1 MNAQESAVAKQTK
14 DLLYQALETE
24 MGGVEVYR
32 VALLCAR
39 RDELKEEWTRFLGQ
53 TERHVSIVRE
63 VFERLGLDP
72 QATTPGRQIVRDK
85 ARGLVSAMQR
95 ALKDAPQAAQIVA
108 AECVV
113 DAETKD
119 RSNWELLAA
128 LSDKASGDARM
139 ALVDACEQVAQEEDE
154 HLSSARA
161 WSRQLWSEA
170 IGVESGGSAVAPGRG
185 EEPRKAEAQPPK
197 ETRRP
202 PRRAAPVRESRPRKL
217 TVIRKGGRGR

>member
-1 MNAQESAVAKQTK
+1 MNAQESPVEKQTK

-32 VALLCAR
+32 TALLCAR
-39 RDELKEEWTRFLGQ
+39 RDELKEEWARFLGQ
-53 TERHVSIVRE
+53 TERHVAIVRE
-63 VFERLGLDP
+63 VFDRLGLDP

-95 ALKDAPQAAQIVA
+95 ALKDAPQSAQIVA
-108 AECVV
+108 AESVV

-128 LSDKASGDARM
+128 LSGKATGDART

-161 WSRQLWSEA
+161 WSRRLWFDA
-170 IGVESGGSAVAPGRG
+170 IGVDGSAKEDAVSSAEETA
-185 EEPRKAEAQPPK
+185 EEPIEEK
-197 ETRRP
+197 RRP
-202 PRRAAPVRESRPRKL
+202 PRRAAAARIARPRKL
-217 TVIRKGGRGR
+217 KVVRRGRER